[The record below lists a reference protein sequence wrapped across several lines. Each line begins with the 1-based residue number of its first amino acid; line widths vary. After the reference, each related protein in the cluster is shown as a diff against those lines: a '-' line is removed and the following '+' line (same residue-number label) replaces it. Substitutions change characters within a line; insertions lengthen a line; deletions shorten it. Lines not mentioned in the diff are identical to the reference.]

1 MSIKIGVINNVIQEQ
16 GAEAL
21 KAAGE
26 LGFDGVEYFVPAPWQ
41 SKQWFCPDFQNEI
54 RETSEQTGVSVP
66 SLCLAY
72 MNQTPLCSPDPV
84 VRWAV
89 VESILGYVEVAKSIG
104 AAEILLAF
112 YGNGE
117 LAFKRDL
124 GTAVEQLK
132 AVAPAAEAAGIGLG
146 LESTLSSKQYI
157 DILDR
162 VGSPAVNI
170 YLDMCNPYV
179 WHHETEEQIRS
190 LGDRIGQIHFKEGSG
205 DSAGGE
211 DLGEGFNN
219 WDEICAALKEIDYDG
234 WAVLETSS
242 KSGDAKADAKK
253 NLERARELAARC
265 Q

>member
-1 MSIKIGVINNVIQEQ
+1 MSMKIGVINSVIEEQ
-16 GAEAL
+16 GPDAL
-21 KAAGE
+21 RTAGE

-41 SKQWFCPDFQNEI
+41 SKEWFCPDFQKEI
-54 RETSEQTGVSVP
+54 RETSEQTGVAVP

-84 VRWAV
+84 ARWAV
-89 VESILGYVEVAKSIG
+89 LESIFSYVEVAKSVG
-104 AAEILLAF
+104 ATEILMAF

-117 LAFKRDL
+117 LAFRRDL
-124 GTAVEQLK
+124 GCVVEQLK
-132 AVAPAAEAAGIGLG
+132 AAAPVAEAAGIGLG
-146 LESTLSSKQYI
+146 IESTLSSKQYI

-179 WHHETEEQIRS
+179 WHHDTEEQIRS

-205 DSAGGE
+205 DRLGGE

-219 WDEICAALKEIDYDG
+219 WDEICAALKEINYNG

-242 KSGDAKADAKK
+242 NSGDAKADAKM
-253 NLERARELAARC
+253 NLERARGLAARC